1 MGKPAPLV
9 LKIVRLLKDRF
20 IFDDN
25 ETGLYFDIS
34 PIKRNVPGE
43 NEAGLN
49 NRIDSKN
56 RVLQGIRTLNPHPT
70 YLCSLFLLEKQV
82 DALSEKWQQSFA
94 AKTILM
100 MFRPGVSIEEVPAMR
115 VSPWMA
121 YANDGFLWSSP
132 NKVYT
137 WMNGD
142 NLGHRFSVVSKNV
155 VDAYDPGTSPA
166 PQTPPSDPGYPP
178 DPTYPPP
185 APVARRYTITG
196 KFGRNIVDLTV
207 EIE

>member
-34 PIKRNVPGE
+34 PIKGNVPGE

-56 RVLQGIRTLNPHPT
+56 RILRGIRTLNPHPT
-70 YLCSLFLLEKQV
+70 HLCSLFLLERQV
-82 DALSEKWQQSFA
+82 DALSEQWQQSFA
-94 AKTILM
+94 AKTVLM

-115 VSPWMA
+115 VTPWTV
-121 YANDGFLWSSP
+121 DR
-132 NKVYT
+132 K
-137 WMNGD
+137 
-142 NLGHRFSVVSKNV
+142 SVV
-155 VDAYDPGTSPA
+155 
-166 PQTPPSDPGYPP
+166 
-178 DPTYPPP
+178 
-185 APVARRYTITG
+185 
-196 KFGRNIVDLTV
+196 
-207 EIE
+207 